1 MARTLL
7 ISALLIFSAASPLA
21 GCGGGDDDK
30 GSKEEG
36 GTALPVSD
44 PSPEQNNF
52 HVNGEASRYAGP
64 APLKVQFAGRAFH
77 TSGKLHWYWGFEDGT
92 SSTQQNPVHTFTKAG
107 SYLVQVEAKDE
118 KGHASARGLYF
129 GVWPK
134 KVWAA
139 AQAGRVNQPL
149 EVRRQRIRTNR
160 RLGQLKKEC
169 LTSANCTRLL
179 AQQRKARHPT
189 KAQRKAASPPR

>member
-1 MARTLL
+1 MARALL
-7 ISALLIFSAASPLA
+7 ISAVLMLSAASPLA
-21 GCGGGDDDK
+21 GCGGGDDK
-30 GSKEEG
+30 GSKEG
-36 GTALPVSD
+36 GAALPVSD
-44 PSPEQNNF
+44 PSPQQNNF

-77 TSGKLHWYWGFEDGT
+77 ASGKLRWYWGFEDGT
-92 SSTQQNPVHTFTKAG
+92 SSTQRNPVHTFTKAG

-118 KGHASARGLYF
+118 KGHASARGLYL
-129 GVWPK
+129 GVWPI

-160 RLGQLKKEC
+160 RLRQVKKEC
-169 LTSANCTRLL
+169 LKSANCRNLL

-189 KAQRKAASPPR
+189 KAQRKAASPPQ